1 MSNEASGRALDIAS
15 ASRAALAAD
24 ASTRP
29 CAAAAESLPGVF
41 ILSDVRIYRE
51 GLAHS
56 LSRHAGITVLDIAD
70 ISEAGLALAIS
81 RAPDA
86 IILDIG
92 TPGGFE
98 VAKALSAR
106 LPATKIIA
114 CALREV
120 DEEVLACAEAGIA
133 GFVAADGSGEDLVA
147 AVKHALRGEL
157 HCSPRM
163 AGLLFRR
170 VGALATQKPDSA
182 LPETLTRRER
192 QVLGLLEQGMSNKE
206 IARALHIGG
215 ATVKN
220 HVHNILEKLQ
230 VHRRGEAAARLR
242 AGRSWNVTKTQA
254 PAQDNA

>member
-1 MSNEASGRALDIAS
+1 MSTERSGRTSDIAS
-15 ASRAALAAD
+15 TSPARLAVD
-24 ASTRP
+24 T
-29 CAAAAESLPGVF
+29 AAERRPGVF

-56 LSRHAGITVLDIAD
+56 LSRHPGITVLDIAD
-70 ISEAGLALAIS
+70 TSAAGLATAIN

-98 VAKALSAR
+98 VAKALSAQ
-106 LPATKIIA
+106 LPGTKIVA

-120 DEEVLACAEAGIA
+120 DEEVLACAEAGIS

-147 AVKHALRGEL
+147 AVEHALRGEL

-170 VGALATQKPDSA
+170 VRALVTERTDPR
-182 LPETLTRRER
+182 LPASLTRRER

-206 IARALHIGG
+206 IARALRIGG

-242 AGRSWNVTKTQA
+242 AGRNWNVTRGIA
-254 PAQDNA
+254 ASPESV